1 MDIKKDKSKDKTFD
15 IVKKKIVN
23 EVLQDEEELISI
35 NIQGLVSVMNE
46 ERVLKYDLD
55 EYSVKDILQDCI
67 QRRSGLNS
75 FFLLDIGAII
85 TRYKLWKK
93 LLPKVEIFYAV
104 KCNPDKILLKTL
116 SYLNVGFD
124 VASKAELS
132 MVYDLDIDPDAIIF
146 ANPVKEID
154 HIMYA
159 KSIGINMMTFDN
171 EDELKKISVFHPK
184 AQLVLRIQVDDS
196 KAKMPFGSK
205 FGCPMNNLQNLFTL
219 AKQLDIM
226 IIGVSFHVG
235 SCCSDPISYSQ
246 AIKRAKEVFILADT
260 FGYKFNVLDIGGG
273 FPGYDLD
280 SALIL
285 DDGHTFEE
293 IATTINAEIESQFSD
308 YPDLKI
314 IAEPGRFFA
323 TSCGTLVTN
332 VIGKKKI
339 KIDNELIFHYY
350 INSNLYGMFNNV
362 VFDKACITFNLL
374 NKYPNT
380 QYNSTIFGQTCDS
393 MDKIKESVSLPE
405 LACGDWLYVVNHGAY
420 TIASGSTFNGF
431 NLADVKYIYTY

>member
-1 MDIKKDKSKDKTFD
+1 MDVKKEVKSKDKALD
-15 IVKKKIVN
+15 IVKKKIVH
-23 EVLQDEEELISI
+23 ELEEDSVKV
-35 NIQGLVSVMNE
+35 NIEGLVSIMNE
-46 ERVLKYDLD
+46 ERVLRYDLN
-55 EYSVKDILQDCI
+55 ENTVKDIIQDCI

-75 FFLLDIGAII
+75 FFLLDIGAIFR
-85 TRYKLWKK
+85 RYKLWKK
-93 LLPKVEIFYAV
+93 CLPKIDIYYAV
-104 KCNPDKILLKTL
+104 KCNPDKILLQTL

-132 MVYDLDIDPDAIIF
+132 MIYDLDINSDAIIF

-159 KSIGINMMTFDN
+159 RSIGINMMTFDN

-205 FGCPMNNLQNLFTL
+205 FGCPMNNLKNLFTL
-219 AKQLDIM
+219 GKQLNIS

-235 SCCSDPISYSQ
+235 SCCQD
-246 AIKRAKEVFILADT
+246 AIAYADAIHKAKEVFNLAETYD
-260 FGYKFNVLDIGGG
+260 YKFNVLDIGGG
-273 FPGYDLD
+273 FPGVDNQF
-280 SALIL
+280 
-285 DDGHTFEE
+285 DDHFDDHFED
-293 IATTINAEIESQFSD
+293 IANIINTAIETHFSD
-308 YPDLKI
+308 VPNLKI

-332 VIGKKKI
+332 VIGKKQI
-339 KIDNELIFHYY
+339 QIDENLIYHYY
-350 INSNLYGMFNNV
+350 INSNLYGMFNNI
-362 VFDKACITFNLL
+362 VFDKAIVYFNLL
-374 NKYPNT
+374 NKYPDEKF
-380 QYNSTIFGQTCDS
+380 NSTIFGQTCDS
-393 MDKIKESVSLPE
+393 MDKIKDSFELPE
-405 LACGDWLYVVNHGAY
+405 LACGDWLYVLNHGAY